1 MMKQK
6 DIALITVVIILSGFL
21 SLLLMNYVFGGARS
35 KPTKVIIVEKIPT
48 DFPSVEKRYFNENS
62 INYTQLIQ
70 IGSNENP
77 KPFGNVSN

>member
-1 MMKQK
+1 MKQK
-6 DIALITVVIILSGFL
+6 DIALIVVVIALSTVLSVLTMNFL
-21 SLLLMNYVFGGARS
+21 FGGARS
-35 KPTKVIIVEKIPT
+35 KPEKVIVVEKIPT

-70 IGSNENP
+70 IGPTENP